1 MTHLSERL
9 ISNCYLKSQI
19 EGPTNENKMLDLQ
32 LIGIL

>member
-9 ISNCYLKSQI
+9 ISNRNLKSQI
-19 EGPTNENKMLDLQ
+19 EGLTNENKMRDLQ